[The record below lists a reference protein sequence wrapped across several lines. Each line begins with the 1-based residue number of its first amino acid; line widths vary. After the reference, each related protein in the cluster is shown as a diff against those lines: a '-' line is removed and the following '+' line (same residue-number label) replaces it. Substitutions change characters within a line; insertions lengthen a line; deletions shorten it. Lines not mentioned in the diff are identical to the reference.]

1 MTFDADAVLYADV
14 VFVMLL
20 QVCGASF
27 GGCFIHRGIKT
38 HSSTT
43 TVQQSSDTSQ
53 WGVVAGRRYLCSCIP
68 SRSGLRL
75 WYCFQNVE
83 SCMLAAELIRGMC
96 SLAQLALLTKK
107 VVAL

>member
-1 MTFDADAVLYADV
+1 MTFDAVAGLYAAV
-14 VFVMLL
+14 AFVMLL
-20 QVCGASF
+20 QVCGATF

-68 SRSGLRL
+68 SRPGLRSRR
-75 WYCFQNVE
+75 WFQRIDFF
-83 SCMLAAELIRGMC
+83 MLAAELVQGMC
-96 SLAQLALLTKK
+96 SLAQLALLTKT
-107 VVAL
+107 VVAM